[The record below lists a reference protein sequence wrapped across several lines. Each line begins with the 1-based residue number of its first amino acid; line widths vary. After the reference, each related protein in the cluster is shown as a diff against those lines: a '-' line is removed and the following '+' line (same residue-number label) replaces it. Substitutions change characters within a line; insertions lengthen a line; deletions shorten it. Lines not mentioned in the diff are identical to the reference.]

1 MEIPSPARAAPF
13 LDMLDAH
20 KGIVYKVARAY
31 CRDAED
37 RKDLIQEICLQL
49 WLAFG
54 RYDPQYK
61 LSTWIYRIALN
72 VAISAY
78 RKDRR
83 RAGLHP
89 PLPGD
94 ILLLQVPDTQDPPH
108 PELERLHA
116 FIQTLPALDRA
127 ALLLSFD
134 GHAQQEIADILG
146 LTATHVSTK
155 LHRIRQQLK
164 QSLNPSPR

>member
-1 MEIPSPARAAPF
+1 MEIPMPSRAAPF

-83 RAGLHP
+83 RAALHP

-94 ILLLQVPDTQDPPH
+94 ILLLQLPDVQDPPH

-116 FIQTLPALDRA
+116 FIQSLPSLDRA
-127 ALLLSFD
+127 VMLLSLD
-134 GHAQQEIADILG
+134 GHPQQDIAEVLG
-146 LTATHVSTK
+146 LTPSHVATK
-155 LHRIRQQLK
+155 LHRIRLQLK
-164 QSLNPSPR
+164 HSLNPASR

>member
-1 MEIPSPARAAPF
+1 MEFPAARAAPF
-13 LDMLDAH
+13 LDLLDAH

-31 CRDAED
+31 CQDAED

-61 LSTWIYRIALN
+61 LSTWVYRVALN

-78 RKDRR
+78 RKGRR
-83 RAGLHP
+83 RAALHP
-89 PLPGD
+89 PLPDG
-94 ILLLQVPDTQDPPH
+94 LLLELPDTQDPPH

-116 FIQTLPALDRA
+116 LIQSLRELDRA
-127 ALLLSFD
+127 VLLLSLD
-134 GHAQQEIADILG
+134 GHPQQEIADVLG
-146 LTATHVSTK
+146 ISPTHVSTK
-155 LHRIRQQLK
+155 LARIRQHLRLQFT
-164 QSLNPSPR
+164 STTR